1 MYNCQIR
8 LILKLSPTCFPT
20 PQDTEY
26 VVLVVEA
33 AAKQLAIRRPCMCK
47 GDKDY
52 PSFCPQLV
60 GQPSQVAKLDSTE
73 RPAVTSVLGGTL
85 LMSDLD
91 FLVHGR
97 ASSGASTPSTSGEW
111 S

>member
-8 LILKLSPTCFPT
+8 LILKLSPTCFLT
-20 PQDTEY
+20 AQDTGY

-33 AAKQLAIRRPCMCK
+33 AAEQLAIRRPCMCK

-52 PSFCPQLV
+52 PSFCPQLL

-73 RPAVTSVLGGTL
+73 RSAITSVFGGNIA
-85 LMSDLD
+85 D
-91 FLVHGR
+91 V
-97 ASSGASTPSTSGEW
+97 
-111 S
+111 